1 MSKFGL
7 SLVVGG
13 VVLAG
18 VGFTTAVAGVTVNS
32 DVMIFGGG
40 VVTALGL
47 GLIVSG
53 FYTIWRGIFK
63 KIDAIAK
70 VLRYM
75 AVEKEEV
82 EVGKK
87 K

>member
-1 MSKFGL
+1 MSRFGL
-7 SLVVGG
+7 TLVVGG
-13 VVLAG
+13 LVLG
-18 VGFTTAVAGVTVNS
+18 VLGVAATVAGVSLNS
-32 DVMIFGGG
+32 DVLIFGGG
-40 VVTALGL
+40 MALAVGL

-63 KIDAIAK
+63 KIDAMAK

-75 AVEKEEV
+75 AVKEEEV

>member
-1 MSKFGL
+1 VSRFGL
-7 SLVVGG
+7 ALVAGG

-32 DVMIFGGG
+32 DAMIFGGG
-40 VVTALGL
+40 VVMALGI
-47 GLIVSG
+47 GLIASG

-63 KIDAIAK
+63 KIDAMAK

-75 AVEKEEV
+75 AVKEEEV